1 VSGDDV
7 SVTLSYGG
15 PASDYAVVQHERLDY
30 KHSVGGPKYLERPLL
45 EAASGMGERIAKK
58 IREAF
63 S

>member
-1 VSGDDV
+1 
-7 SVTLSYGG
+7 
-15 PASDYAVVQHERLDY
+15 VQHERLDY